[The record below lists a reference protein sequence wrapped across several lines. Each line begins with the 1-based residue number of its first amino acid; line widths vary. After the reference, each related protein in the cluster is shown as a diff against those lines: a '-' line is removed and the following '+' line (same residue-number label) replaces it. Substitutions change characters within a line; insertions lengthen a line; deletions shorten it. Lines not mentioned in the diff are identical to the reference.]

1 MEIFLSILLFI
12 VGMGILIKGADLFV
26 DGSSSVA
33 KAMHIHPLIIG
44 LTLVS
49 IGTSAPEFSVS
60 LTSAIEGLNDM
71 SFGNIVGSNIFNI
84 LFVIGVSAIIT
95 PLTLSKNIK
104 KYDIP
109 ILCFINLLIII
120 FTFWITPNQLSRF
133 ESIILFVL
141 TFVYIAFL
149 IIRNKKELKK
159 TDNDVPQKKRKWWV
173 NVLFIII
180 GLAGV
185 ILGGELVVQNAS
197 KIAINIGMSEL
208 LVGLTI
214 VAIGTS
220 LPELVTSI
228 VAAKKGENDIA
239 IGNAVGSCIFN
250 ILLILGLSSTIQPI
264 KIDTSTFIDVLVM
277 FVTGLLIFFFTIKK
291 PKINRV
297 HGIIMIG
304 LYVGYVTFIVL
315 RNIYQF

>member
-185 ILGGELVVQNAS
+185 IFGGELVVQSAS
-197 KIAINIGMSEL
+197 KIAIKIGMSEL

-250 ILLILGLSSTIQPI
+250 ILLILGLSSTIQPLQI
-264 KIDTSTFIDVLVM
+264 ENSTLIDIIVM
-277 FVTGLLIFFFTIKK
+277 LVTGLLIFIFTIKK
-291 PKINRV
+291 PRINKI
-297 HGIIMIG
+297 HGIIMIV
-304 LYVGYVTFIVL
+304 LYIGYVTFIVL